1 MIDVLRAMAE
11 EVKKA
16 VSLIPDDQKGVNI
29 CIGADGTPTEEID
42 KVAENAVLRYIA
54 ANNIQLNVLSEE
66 IGYVDNGA
74 DETLVLD
81 PIDGTTNSI
90 VGIPMYTVSMAIGKS
105 SLNDVHT
112 ALIYNLAT
120 GEEFM
125 AMKGKGA
132 YQNGKRIHV
141 KRDFVQDKVRMSIYL
156 GRGANPLAFALAKR
170 IRSTRSF
177 GCSSLEMALVANGA
191 TDGFLMQ
198 SDSYNRSMRVVDIAA
213 SALILREAGGEV
225 YTLDGNLLD
234 MPFDL
239 TTRMNFLAVSNRI
252 VFDFVMNGNM
262 ILSPQ
267 RGKLRYGI
275 YANMKLNDVVG
286 VTRRVVD
293 ALGDEEYVL
302 DVPIADAM
310 GLKGVSVDQMD
321 IDALITIGG
330 DGTILRA
337 LHNIEVPV
345 IGINAGGVGFLTEIS
360 KDEIESGIARLLRG
374 EYTIQ
379 SRPKIAVMYNGEII
393 GEAVNEAVIHS
404 DSVAKIRRFKVYVND
419 SLTTDIRAD
428 GIVLSTPVG
437 STSYAMSLGGPIMDH
452 RVDAWLMVP
461 MAAFQFAFKEMV
473 VPSSVK
479 ITIEAVLDKGCLL
492 VIDGQ
497 NEFNIPGGSK
507 IDLVKSSRR
516 ALFIVFE
523 TDFYSRVR
531 KKLVSTL

>member
-1 MIDVLRAMAE
+1 
-11 EVKKA
+11 
-16 VSLIPDDQKGVNI
+16 
-29 CIGADGTPTEEID
+29 
-42 KVAENAVLRYIA
+42 
-54 ANNIQLNVLSEE
+54 
-66 IGYVDNGA
+66 
-74 DETLVLD
+74 
-81 PIDGTTNSI
+81 
-90 VGIPMYTVSMAIGKS
+90 
-105 SLNDVHT
+105 
-112 ALIYNLAT
+112 
-120 GEEFM
+120 
-125 AMKGKGA
+125 
-132 YQNGKRIHV
+132 
-141 KRDFVQDKVRMSIYL
+141 
-156 GRGANPLAFALAKR
+156 
-170 IRSTRSF
+170 
-177 GCSSLEMALVANGA
+177 
-191 TDGFLMQ
+191 
-198 SDSYNRSMRVVDIAA
+198 
-213 SALILREAGGEV
+213 
-225 YTLDGNLLD
+225 
-234 MPFDL
+234 
-239 TTRMNFLAVSNRI
+239 
-252 VFDFVMNGNM
+252 
-262 ILSPQ
+262 
-267 RGKLRYGI
+267 
-275 YANMKLNDVVG
+275 
-286 VTRRVVD
+286 
-293 ALGDEEYVL
+293 
-302 DVPIADAM
+302 M
-310 GLKGVSVDQMD
+310 GLKGVPVDQMD

>member
-1 MIDVLRAMAE
+1 MIDVLRAMAK
-11 EVKKA
+11 EVKSA
-16 VSLIPDDQKGVNI
+16 ISLIPDEEKGINI
-29 CIGADGTPTEEID
+29 CMGADGTPTEEID

-54 ANNIQLNVLSEE
+54 ANNIRLNVLSEE

-81 PIDGTTNSI
+81 PIDGTTNSV
-90 VGIPMYTVSMAIGKS
+90 VGIPMYTVSLAIGKD
-105 SLNDVHT
+105 SLNDIHT

-120 GEEFM
+120 GEEFS
-125 AMKGKGA
+125 AVKGKGA

-141 KRDFVQDKVRMSIYL
+141 KQDFSQDKVKMSIYL
-156 GRGANPLAFALAKR
+156 GKGANLLAFSLAKR

-191 TDGFLMQ
+191 TDGYLMQ
-198 SDSYNRSMRVVDIAA
+198 TDNYNRSMRVVDIAA

-225 YTLDGNLLD
+225 YTLDGVPLD

-239 TTRMNFLAVSNRI
+239 SRRANFLAVSNRK

-267 RGKLRYGI
+267 SGKLRYGI
-275 YANMKLNDVVG
+275 YANMKLNDVVD
-286 VTRRVVD
+286 VTKRVMA
-293 ALGDEEYVL
+293 ALDGEDYVL
-302 DVPIADAM
+302 DEPIAKAM
-310 GLKGVSVDQMD
+310 GIEGVPMDRMD
-321 IDALITIGG
+321 IDMLITVGG

-337 LHNIEVPV
+337 LHNTDVPV
-345 IGINAGGVGFLTEIS
+345 LGINAGGVGFLTEIPR
-360 KDEIESGIARLLRG
+360 DDIEEGIARLLRG
-374 EYTIQ
+374 EYTVQ
-379 SRPKIAVMYNGEII
+379 NRPRIAVMYNGEIV

-452 RVDAWLMVP
+452 RVEAWLMVP
-461 MAAFQFAFKEMV
+461 MAAFQFSFKEMV

-479 ITIEAVLDKGCLL
+479 ISIEAVLDKGCLL

-497 NEFNIPGGSK
+497 EEIHIPGGSR
-507 IDLVKSSRR
+507 IDMVRSARMAS
-516 ALFIVFE
+516 FIVFE

-531 KKLVSTL
+531 EKLVSKL

>member
-1 MIDVLRAMAE
+1 
-11 EVKKA
+11 
-16 VSLIPDDQKGVNI
+16 
-29 CIGADGTPTEEID
+29 
-42 KVAENAVLRYIA
+42 
-54 ANNIQLNVLSEE
+54 
-66 IGYVDNGA
+66 
-74 DETLVLD
+74 
-81 PIDGTTNSI
+81 
-90 VGIPMYTVSMAIGKS
+90 
-105 SLNDVHT
+105 
-112 ALIYNLAT
+112 
-120 GEEFM
+120 
-125 AMKGKGA
+125 
-132 YQNGKRIHV
+132 
-141 KRDFVQDKVRMSIYL
+141 
-156 GRGANPLAFALAKR
+156 
-170 IRSTRSF
+170 
-177 GCSSLEMALVANGA
+177 
-191 TDGFLMQ
+191 
-198 SDSYNRSMRVVDIAA
+198 
-213 SALILREAGGEV
+213 
-225 YTLDGNLLD
+225 
-234 MPFDL
+234 
-239 TTRMNFLAVSNRI
+239 
-252 VFDFVMNGNM
+252 
-262 ILSPQ
+262 
-267 RGKLRYGI
+267 
-275 YANMKLNDVVG
+275 MKLNDVVD

-310 GLKGVSVDQMD
+310 GLKGVPVDQMD

>member
-1 MIDVLRAMAE
+1 M
-11 EVKKA
+11 
-16 VSLIPDDQKGVNI
+16 
-29 CIGADGTPTEEID
+29 
-42 KVAENAVLRYIA
+42 
-54 ANNIQLNVLSEE
+54 
-66 IGYVDNGA
+66 
-74 DETLVLD
+74 
-81 PIDGTTNSI
+81 
-90 VGIPMYTVSMAIGKS
+90 
-105 SLNDVHT
+105 
-112 ALIYNLAT
+112 
-120 GEEFM
+120 
-125 AMKGKGA
+125 
-132 YQNGKRIHV
+132 
-141 KRDFVQDKVRMSIYL
+141 
-156 GRGANPLAFALAKR
+156 
-170 IRSTRSF
+170 
-177 GCSSLEMALVANGA
+177 EMALVANGA

-275 YANMKLNDVVG
+275 YANMKLNDVVD

-310 GLKGVSVDQMD
+310 GLKGVPMDQMD

>member
-1 MIDVLRAMAE
+1 M
-11 EVKKA
+11 
-16 VSLIPDDQKGVNI
+16 
-29 CIGADGTPTEEID
+29 
-42 KVAENAVLRYIA
+42 
-54 ANNIQLNVLSEE
+54 
-66 IGYVDNGA
+66 
-74 DETLVLD
+74 
-81 PIDGTTNSI
+81 
-90 VGIPMYTVSMAIGKS
+90 
-105 SLNDVHT
+105 
-112 ALIYNLAT
+112 
-120 GEEFM
+120 
-125 AMKGKGA
+125 
-132 YQNGKRIHV
+132 
-141 KRDFVQDKVRMSIYL
+141 
-156 GRGANPLAFALAKR
+156 
-170 IRSTRSF
+170 
-177 GCSSLEMALVANGA
+177 
-191 TDGFLMQ
+191 
-198 SDSYNRSMRVVDIAA
+198 DIAA

-275 YANMKLNDVVG
+275 YANMKLNDVVD

-302 DVPIADAM
+302 DIPIADAM
-310 GLKGVSVDQMD
+310 GLKGVPVDQMD

-428 GIVLSTPVG
+428 G
-437 STSYAMSLGGPIMDH
+437 
-452 RVDAWLMVP
+452 
-461 MAAFQFAFKEMV
+461 
-473 VPSSVK
+473 
-479 ITIEAVLDKGCLL
+479 
-492 VIDGQ
+492 
-497 NEFNIPGGSK
+497 
-507 IDLVKSSRR
+507 
-516 ALFIVFE
+516 
-523 TDFYSRVR
+523 
-531 KKLVSTL
+531 